1 MSFEL
6 SAVGRATLPLGAPKS
21 YMDAVERQQ
30 GQCGFQTK
38 PSRMADK
45 PRRCNLFL
53 NGGERLYLFDDGNL
67 YCSVHFDRVRREA
80 RKQ

>member
-45 PRRCNLFL
+45 PRRCERYL
-53 NGGERLYLFDDGNL
+53 NGGERLYLWGDAL
-67 YCSVHFDRVRREA
+67 LCSTHYDKVRREA
-80 RKQ
+80 RKR